1 MKPEKICVCTLS
13 LLFIGFSALHAADEI
28 KWNGKSGKWS
38 DGSIWEGGTAPGETQ
53 LASFPNGRKLTGTV
67 EIDGDYRVNSLYLK
81 QQDNSG
87 EYPVEFTG
95 SGSISVAAQLLINQN
110 RKLILNGP
118 SIEAGTVSVGNR
130 LEINGRSSLS
140 CGTLKSSQEGMTLSV
155 NDGVIAADKLTIS
168 DESCHVAA
176 TNADIRIGTVS
187 GTPAYSL
194 CGGVFAVTNGG
205 LTIASGVDE
214 AHFDVDEFALAGT
227 LDAADTDVKVV
238 FDRAVTIGAYGNW
251 STGANIAEVNFA
263 ASPVFNTTDAADNET
278 GRTVTIKNI
287 SLQSKY
293 DSIVV
298 SGCGTLAISQK
309 DNPFRLESLLL
320 NEGAGLS
327 VKNNSYGVISL
338 VNLEMKSD
346 SSISLTAGKA
356 SFEIESTK
364 IAPTASVTVGSPSE
378 TDSRYQIW
386 TDFSNGTKPAF
397 ICTGDGTYS
406 VRTAGPFAFASGA
419 DAGATKDKPTEW
431 TGSGVGSNWTTV
443 GNWNET
449 VPEGTGS
456 VAYFSGDTNTVVMND
471 SARTVARMHI
481 SENGAFAF
489 FGEPIGLNST
499 TTNANNAP
507 IYISGSL
514 PVAVYNA
521 LSKTSNKAT
530 GLSFVTY
537 GDTFMALMGEVALT
551 NLIFRFSGDMRIGG
565 NVNCAN
571 VIFDPKIGS
580 RHPSCTVLPGAEL
593 VATAQRE
600 IQSNGIGYDV
610 RKGGVLDV
618 RSGIWDWSV
627 PVTNNV
633 EGTLK
638 LGAAFGTSSKS
649 YFSGRGDIVLAG
661 ENLQENGAEAV
672 VVGSNTVIAAVDTV
686 LGKWS
691 VDDGATLTLDSNG
704 NVFTFTEPIGGEG
717 RLVFA
722 PGTKAAL
729 GGGLR
734 AAALSSDGVVISSA
748 AETVGSLV
756 WPGNHHVYLDGGVY
770 RVKRRPGFS
779 INVR

>member
-1 MKPEKICVCTLS
+1 VLP
-13 LLFIGFSALHAADEI
+13 LLFAGFSALHAADEI
-28 KWNGKSGKWS
+28 KWNVTSGKWS
-38 DGSIWEGGTAPGETQ
+38 DGSIWEGGVSPSKDQTA
-53 LASFPNGRKLTGTV
+53 AFRNGLKGTI
-67 EIDGDYRVNSLYLK
+67 EMDGDFQVYSVLVK
-81 QQDNSG
+81 QSDASSY
-87 EYPVEFTG
+87 EYPVTFTG
-95 SGSISVAAQLLINQN
+95 LGSLVATNEDFIINGK
-110 RKLILNGP
+110 RRLVLNGP
-118 SIEAGTVSVGNR
+118 TLICGEMRIANA
-130 LEINGRSSLS
+130 LEIKG
-140 CGTLKSSQEGMTLSV
+140 GSV
-155 NDGVIAADKLTIS
+155 VCRKLMPWTASAVISVTDGQIAADELGASTS
-168 DESCHVAA
+168 VAGALLAA
-176 TNADIRIGTVS
+176 TNSILKFGSVTKAHNYELS
-187 GTPAYSL
+187 GGS
-194 CGGVFAVTNGG
+194 FAVTNGG

-278 GRTVTIKNI
+278 DRTVTIKNI
-287 SLQSKY
+287 SMQSKY

-346 SSISLTAGKA
+346 SSIGLTAGKA

-364 IAPTASVTVGSPSE
+364 IAPTASVKVDEPSA
-378 TDSRYQIW
+378 TDKRYLLW
-386 TDFSNGTKPAF
+386 TDFSNGAKPTF
-397 ICTGDGTYS
+397 VCKEDGAYS
-406 VRTAGPFAFASGA
+406 VRTAGPFAFAVGK
-419 DAGATKDKPTEW
+419 DAAATKDKDAEW
-431 TGSGVGSNWTTV
+431 TGLGSDANWGTI
-443 GNWNET
+443 GNWNKS
-449 VPEGTGS
+449 VPESGVS
-456 VAYFSGDTNTVVMND
+456 YFSGDTNTEITNEV
-471 SARTVARMHI
+471 SRTITRMHF
-481 SENGAFAF
+481 SQNGAFAF

-499 TTNANNAP
+499 TINANNAP
-507 IYISGSL
+507 IYNSGSL

-530 GLSFVTY
+530 GLSFVVY

-580 RHPSCTVLPGAEL
+580 RHPSCTILPGAEL
-593 VATAQRE
+593 VVTDQQE
-600 IQSNGIGYDV
+600 VQKEGIGYDV
-610 RKGGVLDV
+610 REDGVLDV
-618 RSGIWDWSV
+618 RSGVWDWSV

-661 ENLQENGAEAV
+661 
-672 VVGSNTVIAAVDTV
+672 
-686 LGKWS
+686 
-691 VDDGATLTLDSNG
+691 
-704 NVFTFTEPIGGEG
+704 
-717 RLVFA
+717 
-722 PGTKAAL
+722 
-729 GGGLR
+729 
-734 AAALSSDGVVISSA
+734 
-748 AETVGSLV
+748 
-756 WPGNHHVYLDGGVY
+756 
-770 RVKRRPGFS
+770 
-779 INVR
+779 

>member
-1 MKPEKICVCTLS
+1 MKVELICVCVSS
-13 LLFIGFSALHAADEI
+13 LLFAAFSTLHAADEI

-187 GTPAYSL
+187 GTPSYSL

-214 AHFDVDEFALAGT
+214 AHFDVNEFALAGT

-287 SLQSKY
+287 SMQSKY

-364 IAPTASVTVGSPSE
+364 IAPTASVKVDEPSA
-378 TDSRYQIW
+378 TDKRYLLW
-386 TDFSNGTKPAF
+386 TDFSNGAKPTF
-397 ICTGDGTYS
+397 VCKEDGAYS
-406 VRTAGPFAFASGA
+406 VRTAGPFAFAVGK
-419 DAGATKDKPTEW
+419 DAAATKDKDAEW
-431 TGSGVGSNWTTV
+431 TGLGADANWGTI
-443 GNWNET
+443 GNWNKS
-449 VPEGTGS
+449 VPESGVS
-456 VAYFSGDTNTVVMND
+456 YFSGDTNTEITNEV
-471 SARTVARMHI
+471 SRTITRMHF
-481 SENGAFAF
+481 SQNGAFAF

-499 TTNANNAP
+499 TINANNAP
-507 IYISGSL
+507 IYNSGSL

-530 GLSFVTY
+530 GLSFVGY
-537 GDTFMALMGEVALT
+537 GDTFMALMGEVTLT

-580 RHPSCTVLPGAEL
+580 RHPSCTILPGAEL
-593 VATAQRE
+593 VVTDQQE
-600 IQSNGIGYDV
+600 VQKEGIGYDV
-610 RKGGVLDV
+610 REDGVLDV
-618 RSGIWDWSV
+618 RSGVWDWSV

-661 ENLQENGAEAV
+661 EKLQANGAEAV
-672 VVGSNTVIAAVDTV
+672 VVGSNTVIAAADTV

-734 AAALSSDGVVISSA
+734 AAALSSEGAVISSA
-748 AETVGSLV
+748 AETVGTLI
-756 WPGNHHVYLDGGVY
+756 WPDNHHVYLDGGVY
-770 RVKRRPGFS
+770 RVKRCPGLS
-779 INVR
+779 ISIR

>member
-1 MKPEKICVCTLS
+1 MKVKQMCGCVLP
-13 LLFIGFSALHAADEI
+13 LLFAGFSALHAADEI
-28 KWNGKSGKWS
+28 KWNGTSGKWS
-38 DGSIWEGGTAPGETQ
+38 DGSIWEGGVSPSKDQTVA
-53 LASFPNGRKLTGTV
+53 FRNGLKGTI
-67 EIDGDYRVNSLYLK
+67 EIDGDFQVYSVLVK
-81 QQDNSG
+81 QSDASSY
-87 EYPVEFTG
+87 EYPVTFTG
-95 SGSISVAAQLLINQN
+95 SGSLVATNTAFVINGK
-110 RKLILNGP
+110 RRLVLNGP
-118 SIEAGTVSVGNR
+118 TLICGEMRIANA
-130 LEINGRSSLS
+130 LEIKGGSVVCRE
-140 CGTLKSSQEGMTLSV
+140 LKPWTASAVISV
-155 NDGVIAADKLTIS
+155 TDGQIAV
-168 DESCHVAA
+168 DELGASTSVAGALLAA
-176 TNADIRIGTVS
+176 TNSILKFGSVTKAHNYELS
-187 GTPAYSL
+187 GGS
-194 CGGVFAVTNGG
+194 FAVTNGG
-205 LTIASGVDE
+205 LTIASGVTE
-214 AHFDVDEFALAGT
+214 AHFDVAEFALAGNLEAT
-227 LDAADTDVKVV
+227 EEGVKVV
-238 FDRAVTIGAYGNW
+238 FDRAVSIGAYGDW
-251 STGANIAEVNFA
+251 TTGGNIAEVNFA

-287 SLQSKY
+287 SLQSNY
-293 DSIVV
+293 DSVTV
-298 SGCGTLAISQK
+298 SGSGTLAISQK
-309 DNPFRLESLLL
+309 NNPFRLESLIL
-320 NEGAGLS
+320 NEGSGLS
-327 VKNNSYGVISL
+327 VGNNRAGVISP
-338 VNLEMKSD
+338 VFLEMKAG

-356 SFEIESTK
+356 SFEVERTA
-364 IAPTASVTVGSPSE
+364 IAPTASVKIDEPSA
-378 TDSRYQIW
+378 TDKRYLLW
-386 TDFSNGTKPAF
+386 TDFSNGAKPTF
-397 ICTGDGTYS
+397 VCKEDGAYS
-406 VRTAGPFAFASGA
+406 VRTAGPFAFAVGK
-419 DAGATKDKPTEW
+419 DATAAKDKDAEW
-431 TGSGVGSNWTTV
+431 TGLGSDANWGTI
-443 GNWNET
+443 GNWNKS
-449 VPEGTGS
+449 VPESGVS
-456 VAYFSGDTNTVVMND
+456 YFSGGTNTEITNEV
-471 SARTVARMHI
+471 SRAITRMHF

-507 IYISGSL
+507 IYNSGSL

-551 NLIFRFSGDMRIGG
+551 NLIFRFSGDMRVGG

-593 VATAQRE
+593 VVTAQRE
-600 IQSNGIGYDV
+600 IQSNGRGYDV

-627 PVTNNV
+627 PLTNNV

-661 ENLQENGAEAV
+661 EKLQENGAEAV
-672 VVGSNTVIAAVDTV
+672 VVGSNTVIAAADTV

-734 AAALSSDGVVISSA
+734 AAALSSEGAVISSA
-748 AETVGSLV
+748 AETVGTLI
-756 WPGNHHVYLDGGVY
+756 WPDNHHVYLDGGVY
-770 RVKRRPGFS
+770 RVKRRPGLS
-779 INVR
+779 ISIR